1 MGLKKM
7 LAGMLTFVLA
17 MGMIG
22 SMTIVSAEPM
32 SFVDVDYAH
41 DYYDAISYLKIEGT
55 VEGYDDETY
64 RPENIINRAEFTKIT
79 LIERG
84 ETPEGG
90 NCFPDVTDQWFAP
103 YVCKA
108 KDLGLVQGYPD
119 GTFKPERPINF
130 VESGKVVTEGLG
142 LSKDDGLNAEWYEKY
157 VKALEEEAAI
167 PQTVGTFDH
176 YINRGEMAEIIWRVQ
191 TDQSLATGN
200 YEVLKEETYAQTVH
214 TINSC
219 SELKDKFED
228 YSDPYYYGDDVVMM
242 AMPEAVLDDSTS
254 ADRAVSESESTAGA
268 SNEEGAADYST
279 TNVQVEGVDE
289 ADIVKTDGKYIYIVK
304 GDTVRVV
311 DAYLPDAMVELD
323 TVTFGDE
330 NFHPEEMYV
339 DGDKL
344 VVIGGSYYSYPYPY
358 PVREEVGIA
367 RYPYYGGSL
376 SKVYIFDISDK
387 ADVREFRVLEFEGD
401 YSQSRK
407 VDDMVYVVFNRYA
420 FYAFDEILN
429 AEEIMPRFK
438 DGEADAEIIVGCDE
452 VKYIPS
458 TESSSYMIVVGIPIN
473 DVNGE
478 IQKEVMLGTSE
489 NVYSSRDNLYVAST
503 AWSYTSVGSSTNV
516 YKFALGENDIE
527 YVAKG
532 RVPGSIL
539 NQFSMDEHDGYFRIA
554 TTAGNSWDN
563 TSRNNVY
570 TLDGDMNIAGKLEG
584 IAPGETIYSM
594 RFMGDRGY
602 MVTFKKIDPF
612 FVIDLSD
619 PSYPNILGKLK
630 IPGYSDYLHPYDEN
644 HIIGFGKD
652 TVDPMELE
660 AEMRDFAFE
669 WYQGMKIAMFDVTD
683 VENPIQ
689 LHTEIIGDRGTDS
702 PLLHDHKALLFDK
715 EKGLMAFPVTV
726 YELAEEDKALEYTGN
741 IYGDPVY
748 QGAYVYDVSVEDGFQ
763 LRGRVSHYSEE
774 EIALKAGYYWYGD
787 FDIERV
793 LYIGDYLYTVS
804 MGMVKANN
812 LHDLVEVN
820 SIEVGGS
827 SNDYYY
833 IME

>member
-1 MGLKKM
+1 M
-7 LAGMLTFVLA
+7 LAGMLTFALL
-17 MGMIG
+17 MGVIG
-22 SMTIVSAEPM
+22 SMTIASAESV
-32 SFVDVDYAH
+32 SFADVDLSH
-41 DYYDAISYLKIEGT
+41 DYYDAISYLQEEGT

-64 RPENIINRAEFTKIT
+64 RPDNIINRAEFTKIT

-130 VESGKVVTEGLG
+130 VESGKVVTEGLE
-142 LSKDDGLNAEWYEKY
+142 LAKDDLLNEAWYEKY

-191 TDQSLATGN
+191 TDQDLGTSN
-200 YEVLKEETYAQTVH
+200 YEDLKAATDAGLVH
-214 TINSC
+214 TVSSC
-219 SELKDKFED
+219 DALEEQFAYDGGLI
-228 YSDPYYYGDDVVMM
+228 SDWDNVVLM
-242 AMPEAVLDDSTS
+242 AMPEATMDDSVERS
-254 ADRAVSESESTAGA
+254 VSESEISTTGA
-268 SNEEGAADYST
+268 SNDEASSDYST

-323 TVTFGDE
+323 AVTFGDE
-330 NFHPEEMYV
+330 SFHPEEMYI

-344 VVIGGSYYSYPYPY
+344 VVVGSSYYSSPYEPLMD
-358 PVREEVGIA
+358 GML

-376 SKVYIFDISDK
+376 SKVYVFDISDK
-387 ADVREFRVLEFEGD
+387 TSVQKFRVLEFEGD

-407 VDDMVYVVFNRYA
+407 VDDMVYMVFNRYV
-420 FYAFDEILN
+420 YYSPYDYDGVFDVEGV
-429 AEEIMPRFK
+429 MPMYK
-438 DGEADAEIIVGCDE
+438 DGETDAQPIVRCDE
-452 VKYIPS
+452 VKYIPEIKS
-458 TESSSYMIVVGIPIN
+458 KSYMVVVGISIN
-473 DVNGE
+473 DRAGN
-478 IQKEVMLGTSE
+478 IQKEVMMGHSD
-489 NVYSSRDNLYVAST
+489 NIYASRDNLYVAST
-503 AWSYTSVGSSTNV
+503 SWSGNSSTNV
-516 YKFALGENDIE
+516 YKFALGEDDIE
-527 YVAKG
+527 YSAKG

-554 TTAGNSWDN
+554 TTQGNSWDN

-594 RFMGDRGY
+594 RFMGNRGY

-660 AEMRDFAFE
+660 VEDRAFAFE

-702 PLLHDHKALLFDK
+702 PLLHDHKALMFDK

-726 YELAEEDKALEYTGN
+726 YELADEYKVDEYTGST
-741 IYGDPVY
+741 YGEPVY
-748 QGAYVYDVSVEDGFQ
+748 QGAYVYDVSIEDGFK
-763 LRGRVSHYSEE
+763 LRDRVSHYSEE

-820 SIEVGGS
+820 SIEVGGAS
-827 SNDYYY
+827 DDYYY